1 MGMDSFKSLQQVM
14 PLTKCRLNVA
24 RLASVPDSIL
34 QLAAVKSKELE
45 KTARENCISN
55 LYAQAFLYEK
65 LAVLIPGRFRSLRS
79 LLENPSTE
87 QLDYIIN
94 GIEQL

>member
-1 MGMDSFKSLQQVM
+1 ML
-14 PLTKCRLNVA
+14 LTKCRLNVA

-34 QLAAVKSKELE
+34 QLAAVKSKKLE
-45 KTARENCISN
+45 ETARKNGISN
-55 LYAQAFLYEK
+55 LYARAFLYEK
-65 LAVLIPGRFRSLRS
+65 LAVLISGRFRSLRF
-79 LLENPSTE
+79 LLENPSTD

>member
-1 MGMDSFKSLQQVM
+1 M
-14 PLTKCRLNVA
+14 PLTIFRLNVA

-34 QLAAVKSKELE
+34 QLAAVKSKKLE
-45 KTARENCISN
+45 ETARENGISN
-55 LYAQAFLYEK
+55 LYARAFLYEK
-65 LAVLIPGRFRSLRS
+65 LEVLISGRCRSLRF
-79 LLENPSTE
+79 LLENPNTD